1 MHGTPLL
8 LVLQLLQMT
17 PAAVVEPL
25 QVQLANGSSCCWL
38 WRLLLLLLPIVSP
51 VAAGCDGC
59 Y

>member
-1 MHGTPLL
+1 
-8 LVLQLLQMT
+8 VLQLLQMT